1 MQPTKD
7 KVKAYYKPWFTN
19 KQILKIQD
27 VNWKPKDPAFKTN
40 NPLAFKATVLLFS
53 TYKNSIQII
62 SYVRLYAGEQ
72 MYFIYTSRFSKH

>member
-1 MQPTKD
+1 M
-7 KVKAYYKPWFTN
+7 
-19 KQILKIQD
+19 
-27 VNWKPKDPAFKTN
+27 
-40 NPLAFKATVLLFS
+40 AFKATVLLFS